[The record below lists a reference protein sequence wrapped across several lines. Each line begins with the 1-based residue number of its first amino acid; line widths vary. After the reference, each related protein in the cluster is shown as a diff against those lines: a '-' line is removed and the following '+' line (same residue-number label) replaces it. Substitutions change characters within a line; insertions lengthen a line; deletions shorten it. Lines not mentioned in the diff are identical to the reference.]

1 MAVAAA
7 GSSFATLICM
17 YVPVA
22 SSPLSFLPAGCAI
35 DGSQHGYKLPSMN
48 ITAFLSLPQYSLE
61 NSES

>member
-22 SSPLSFLPAGCAI
+22 SSPLSFLPAVRLCYRWLAAWVQAFIDEYYCISFTPAI
-35 DGSQHGYKLPSMN
+35 FSGKQ
-48 ITAFLSLPQYSLE
+48 
-61 NSES
+61 